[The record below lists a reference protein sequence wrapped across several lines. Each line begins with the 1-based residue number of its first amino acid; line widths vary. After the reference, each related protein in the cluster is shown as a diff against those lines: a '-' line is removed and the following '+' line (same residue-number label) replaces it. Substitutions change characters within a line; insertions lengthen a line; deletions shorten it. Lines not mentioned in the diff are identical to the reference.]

1 VESGKL
7 LGAVTRDRVKL
18 VPREKWDWT
27 RVKDVIEPLTESNTI
42 SPDADAMSALLHMQA
57 HHATCLI
64 VAEEDRLAGV
74 LTLGE
79 LVGFLSMRVELGSA
93 TSRAPDG
100 N

>member
-1 VESGKL
+1 
-7 LGAVTRDRVKL
+7 
-18 VPREKWDWT
+18 
-27 RVKDVIEPLTESNTI
+27 
-42 SPDADAMSALLHMQA
+42 MSALLHMQA

-79 LVGFLSMRVELGSA
+79 LVGFISMRVELGSA